1 MDIKRRL
8 LPWAVVGFWITV
20 LVIVMPFAGKLSGA
34 TKDDQ
39 VSYLPSSAQSTQVAS
54 VQQSMPGGGSTNL
67 VLVYHRDG
75 GLTAADR
82 QVEQRQ
88 VLSVQQKFM
97 LVGGNTAPTAVL
109 SADGTTM
116 MVPVAVTQSAGDAKT
131 VVTEVRTLAAEGRPQ
146 GLTVQVG
153 GESGVSADMDKVYS
167 SIDGTL
173 LMVTVSVVALLLML
187 TYRSPFL
194 WLVPLVGVGI
204 ASMTATAIVYGL
216 VQWFGLSVNT
226 MSSSV
231 MTILVFGAGTDYAL
245 LLVARYRDELR
256 RTQMPYDAMRAA
268 LRRSGPA
275 VLTSAGTVVAGLLC
289 LLAADLNSSS
299 ALGPTGAVGVLC
311 ALAVMTTLLP
321 AVLVLLGRR
330 AFWPLIPAYGSEP
343 RQRRGIYDRVGAV
356 VVRRPV
362 AVLLVGALAVGALAF
377 GALKLPGELQQ
388 QDSFVNKPE
397 SVSAMQ
403 VLAKSFPERSSQP
416 ITVLARASS
425 ADATLTDVRGV
436 KGVASAET
444 GRTANGWTEIS
455 VTATDQPQS
464 SGETATINRLREGLK
479 SDGALVGGESAQL
492 LDTSSTISRDQK
504 LIVPMVLIV
513 VFLLLAALLRSLVA
527 PLLLIVAMTGVWAA
541 ALGVG
546 GLVFGPIFGLQ
557 GNDPSLPQL
566 SFVFLVALG
575 VDYGIFLMHRMREEV
590 LNGAT
595 DREATVRALKA
606 TGGVIASAGL
616 VLAAT
621 FSVLTVLPL
630 VSMLEL
636 GFVIA
641 VGVLLDTFVVRTFLV
656 PAATVLLGRR
666 IWWPS
671 RPTGAVPDAVPP
683 VLTLAPEPTAQ

>member
-1 MDIKRRL
+1 
-8 LPWAVVGFWITV
+8 
-20 LVIVMPFAGKLSGA
+20 
-34 TKDDQ
+34 
-39 VSYLPSSAQSTQVAS
+39 
-54 VQQSMPGGGSTNL
+54 
-67 VLVYHRDG
+67 
-75 GLTAADR
+75 
-82 QVEQRQ
+82 
-88 VLSVQQKFM
+88 
-97 LVGGNTAPTAVL
+97 
-109 SADGTTM
+109 
-116 MVPVAVTQSAGDAKT
+116 
-131 VVTEVRTLAAEGRPQ
+131 
-146 GLTVQVG
+146 
-153 GESGVSADMDKVYS
+153 MDKVYS

-330 AFWPLIPAYGSEP
+330 VFWPLIPAYGSEP

-362 AVLLVGALAVGALAF
+362 AVLLVGVVAVGALAF